1 MGLLDGTV
9 ALNGFANVV
18 TEGLL
23 AGLNTASA
31 TAGDPVWLGTSGNL
45 IYGLANKPSS
55 PAHLVFIGIVTKAN
69 ASTGEIFV
77 RVQNGFELREIHD
90 VSITSPANGQVLK
103 YNGTT
108 GLWENGLGATT
119 LDDLTDV
126 TITTPSSGQ
135 ALVYTGSQ
143 WANQIISTDP
153 MNDSKFSAIILM
165 DIGV

>member
-1 MGLLDGTV
+1 
-9 ALNGFANVV
+9 
-18 TEGLL
+18 
-23 AGLNTASA
+23 
-31 TAGDPVWLGTSGNL
+31 
-45 IYGLANKPSS
+45 
-55 PAHLVFIGIVTKAN
+55 
-69 ASTGEIFV
+69 
-77 RVQNGFELREIHD
+77 
-90 VSITSPANGQVLK
+90 
-103 YNGTT
+103 
-108 GLWENGLGATT
+108 